1 MANEDLSYLS
11 FLDDTQSQGRSDLSY
26 LSFLNEPEVSDKKT
40 SQGFQGS
47 GRYPKSLEGPQP
59 RQRTIADSFQGAAPF
74 PEELAGPQR
83 PKPIPEP
90 TEPIQDYP
98 RPKEKKN
105 IRKELNKFF
114 ESLTPEQLMN
124 YAKGVGEDLYKG
136 HLQLSK
142 GFASG
147 ATLTGSTYIDAF
159 KPEEQ
164 DFLYGVGEAIGS
176 TVPAYLIGSM
186 YSAPLLAMVAKFPKY
201 AAALQSLAR
210 MTGMG
215 LTGATIKGGREII
228 QGEVPDPKELAK
240 EGALWAAFDAGLQT
254 LGLANEFRQ
263 SINRIAEQQGIS
275 NKQVLS
281 NLWKATKNYTKQKF
295 NRIIGRP
302 ETIRPDDIQTMARI
316 ADQTAKQPG
325 EIIDITP
332 EPPPKPKQLTQPP
345 AKPELEQLPEKAKR
359 EPRPAKV
366 TETPAVIEAEA
377 PKPKAEPKIKEGK
390 PKQDKTAYNEDYLI
404 NKFDVRKADWK
415 NTSLEGLIDF
425 RHGIETKIEQLK
437 NSKYDKSEEIAT
449 LQKSYDD
456 VTKAYTDFW
465 ESAYRTM
472 DTYWTDTNKKSKELY
487 EVAANLPEN
496 MNLASTVA
504 KAIKDYVNVTGEF
517 PYAYKDVP
525 DALIYYIK
533 MGDAGDS
540 KYEKDIKKKKDRI
553 EQSKKAE
560 ESLRNK
566 WELYKKVLQN
576 PKQDIPEA
584 AQKPV
589 EKPKAEPKPEAKPSK
604 PISSPPIAEGAKK
617 AQRND
622 ISPKEQELPDLS
634 KPKAQPEEKPK
645 PKAEAKPKPA
655 KPEKKPK
662 TAKAPKAKPEET
674 PEPVYV
680 PWTHPPEYLISNDN
694 LKISKSAPEGKT
706 KTFTVLTFTG
716 PQNNPE
722 RLYIKKTGL
731 VYDNIFALYE
741 DGGRYILEHLP
752 SRSELSSVLADFK
765 TLDQA
770 KDYLPYLYKAILP
783 GVDATKPARSAR
795 FDIFDGYFLD
805 DVRNKILKGQPLPS
819 LENIEPKPF
828 EHYYEEGEPAD
839 EFGDYDDDFDEKP
852 KKAKKPAKKG
862 KPKKSGDTLASRLS
876 TRERQPK
883 MGKRQTIAKQ
893 KMIQRLREIFKDP
906 IRIGKIR
913 QRNAL
918 GIHKLWSKVSRL
930 LYHNDVETAAHE
942 IGHNLHGILYGGKAK
957 NVKQFRSNAINALK
971 PYLGELKP
979 IAKDEPHE
987 LEGFA
992 EFVRMYVTNPET
1004 IKALAPKFY
1013 NVFEAEMQA
1022 REPDLL
1028 KGLLEIRG
1036 YYDDWINASPEAR
1049 VEAQIDYDKEPVT
1062 ERVKRL
1068 YNSGLVDK
1076 AVQHFVDEY
1085 RPAQRVE
1092 ALIYN
1097 LPIHEIEE
1105 LSKPSLYR
1113 ALRLLKN
1120 SPLNIDQFLYHGTFD
1135 PISKKTTGEPLT
1147 NILQE
1152 IKTNRDWRDFNNYLT
1167 SQRVLELAERG
1178 IDKGVRIADALATV
1192 KKHAKYEKLAKRFRA
1207 WIDRTLDYA
1216 VKSQLVKPEAAEAMR
1231 KAGLFYVPLQ
1241 VEKPGS
1247 KAFAGLKKLQAKV
1260 PFFRIKGSK
1269 RRIVPPVEGAIKNLY
1284 QIVTNADKNRV
1295 GLVLSKLAE
1304 EKGAGLYIE
1313 KVPAPMKMVGMVKTP
1328 EIEAAIIKHLVETG
1342 NTEFLIETDGKYSLD
1357 PAISDILPETIM
1369 RFRPGSYRNDE
1380 NIITVFEQGKPQYYE
1395 VVPELYEMWSGVMDP
1410 RSAHFLLKMIS
1421 PATKLKRMSATLN
1434 IPFAINNLIR
1444 DSWERL
1450 MYSRFPPNP
1459 RDIRD
1464 VAEHIFL
1471 PIYMLWEAAGQGELY
1486 QKYIRSGG
1494 GLSTLV
1500 SLDKGSLQTAAK
1512 EVRKGRHI
1520 TLRKLFN
1527 PKFVAHLVRRMVE
1540 IGEEANKLA
1549 EFYRGLKVYGD
1560 TVLGRER
1567 AAFAARDLSI
1577 DHNRAGITGR
1587 GINQVTAFFNAG
1599 AQGGNKFYRRLRDPK
1614 TRAKT
1619 LFGMLAYVSIPSAL
1633 AYLTVYDDDDYKEL
1647 SASERDRNLIFRVGG
1662 KLYKVPVPFEPGI
1675 IANGMMR
1682 RSLEWMRTHDPEA
1695 FRGFAHSLF
1704 EGMLPPM
1711 LPDVA
1716 HAPLEIAANRDFFRD
1731 TPIIPKAKEGL
1742 LAREQ
1747 YKESTSLTARLL
1759 GRWLSYLPGVDAQ
1772 SRVASPAMIDHLI
1785 LSYAT
1790 RWGQVGLSILDKVVE
1805 ASGAID
1811 PGARPSRPIT
1821 DQMGL
1826 NVFAIRYPRANT
1838 QSIQDFYQTYAEIQA
1853 LRKTQKFYK
1862 GEGREEDAD
1871 EMKKALEDKGNPKR
1885 FDIGYKALQRQQAMI
1900 NRTYQDKT
1908 IPDDEKQSLIDEMYL
1923 ERIAIARELVK
1934 EMKDWQ
1940 RQEKQKD

>member
-26 LSFLNEPEVSDKKT
+26 LSFLNEPEVSDKT
-40 SQGFQGS
+40 ISQGFQGS
-47 GRYPKSLEGPQP
+47 GRYPKNLEGPQP
-59 RQRTIADSFQGAAPF
+59 RRRTIADSFQGAAPF

-159 KPEEQ
+159 KSEEQ

-186 YSAPLLAMVAKFPKY
+186 YSAPLLTMAAKSPKY

-215 LTGATIKGGREII
+215 LTGATMKGGREII

-332 EPPPKPKQLTQPP
+332 EPPPKPKELTQPP

-533 MGDAGDS
+533 MGDPGDS

-576 PKQDIPEA
+576 PKQDIPKA
-584 AQKPV
+584 APKPV
-589 EKPKAEPKPEAKPSK
+589 EKPKAEPKPEAKPSQ
-604 PISSPPIAEGAKK
+604 PISLPPIAEGAKK
-617 AQRND
+617 AQRNA
-622 ISPKEQELPDLS
+622 ISPKELKEQKAYFLKKLADALKKPPKGKHIEISIPGDGEFKIINTPEAIKEAIKRVQAKFPTTPLKPPKYEHAKPVKPIPTGKPVFSGTVPKPKIQNYKVGLESKGKESVRGLVYDNLFGIHQKKGSNIYHIPSGKKVATFKTKEQSLKMMQPLYDAVKDKELVLSTDPSEVDKAFDRYYLGHVVMAIQEGEKIPKS
-634 KPKAQPEEKPK
+634 PYAKEKPKAEPEEKPK

-655 KPEKKPK
+655 KP
-662 TAKAPKAKPEET
+662 
-674 PEPVYV
+674 
-680 PWTHPPEYLISNDN
+680 
-694 LKISKSAPEGKT
+694 
-706 KTFTVLTFTG
+706 
-716 PQNNPE
+716 
-722 RLYIKKTGL
+722 
-731 VYDNIFALYE
+731 
-741 DGGRYILEHLP
+741 
-752 SRSELSSVLADFK
+752 
-765 TLDQA
+765 
-770 KDYLPYLYKAILP
+770 
-783 GVDATKPARSAR
+783 
-795 FDIFDGYFLD
+795 
-805 DVRNKILKGQPLPS
+805 
-819 LENIEPKPF
+819 
-828 EHYYEEGEPAD
+828 
-839 EFGDYDDDFDEKP
+839 
-852 KKAKKPAKKG
+852 AKKG
-862 KPKKSGDTLASRLS
+862 KPKQAGDTLASRLS

-942 IGHNLHGILYGGKAK
+942 IGHNLHGILYGGNAK
-957 NVKQFRSNAINALK
+957 NVKEFRRNAINALK
-971 PYLGELKP
+971 PYLNELKP
-979 IAKDEPHE
+979 IAQYEPHE

-1013 NVFEAEMQA
+1013 DVFEAEMQA

-1062 ERVKRL
+1062 EKVKKL
-1068 YNSGLVDK
+1068 MESGLVDK

-1097 LPIHEIEE
+1097 LPIHEVEE

-1147 NILQE
+1147 KILQE
-1152 IKTNRDWRDFNNYLT
+1152 IKTNREWRDFNNYLT

-1192 KKHAKYEKLAKRFRA
+1192 KKHAKYEKLADRFRK

-1269 RRIVPPVEGAIKNLY
+1269 KRIVPPVEGAIKNLY

-1295 GLVLSKLAE
+1295 GLVLAKLAE

-1313 KVPAPMKMVGMVKTP
+1313 KVPAPMKLAGMVKTP
-1328 EIEAAIIKHLVETG
+1328 EIEAAIIKHLIETG
-1342 NTEFLIETDGKYSLD
+1342 NTEFLIEKDGKYSLD
-1357 PAISDILPETIM
+1357 PAIADILPETIL

-1395 VVPELYEMWSGVMDP
+1395 VVPELYEMWSGVMEP
-1410 RSAHFLLKMIS
+1410 QSAHFLVRMIS

-1471 PIYMLWEAAGQGELY
+1471 PIFMLWEAAGQGELY

-1500 SLDKGSLQTAAK
+1500 SLDKQSLQTTAL
-1512 EVRKGRHI
+1512 EVRKGKGFAW
-1520 TLRKLFN
+1520 RKLFN
-1527 PKFVAHLVRRMVE
+1527 PKYVAHLVRRMVE

-1549 EFYRGLKVYGD
+1549 EFYRGIKTYGD

-1567 AAFAARDLSI
+1567 AAYAARDLSI
-1577 DHNRAGITGR
+1577 DHNKAGVTGR
-1587 GINQVTAFFNAG
+1587 SHNMLTAFFNAG
-1599 AQGGNKFYRRLRDPK
+1599 VQGGNKFYRQLRDPK
-1614 TRAKT
+1614 KRYKT

-1682 RSLEWMRTHDPEA
+1682 RSLEWLRTHDPEA

-1731 TPIIPKAKEGL
+1731 APIVPKAKEGL

-1772 SRVASPAMIDHLI
+1772 SRVASPAIIDHLI

-1790 RWGQVGLSILDKVVE
+1790 RWGQVGLSILDKGVE
-1805 ASGAID
+1805 ASGAIE
-1811 PGARPSRPIT
+1811 PGARPSRPII

-1826 NVFAIRYPRANT
+1826 NVFSIRYPRANT

-1853 LRKTQKFYK
+1853 LRKTEKFYE

-1871 EMKKALEDKGNPKR
+1871 EMKEALEDKGNPKR
-1885 FDIGYKALQRQQAMI
+1885 FDLGYKALQRQQAMI

-1908 IPDDEKQSLIDEMYL
+1908 IPDDEKQTLIDEMYL

-1940 RQEKQKD
+1940 RQQKHKD